1 VSEDIPALR
10 LQNALRGC
18 RQHAYYMRYAL
29 DALAPLL
36 PLTAQRLQSLDA
48 ETVQDLDQFVLRFG
62 KLQDAIGMRL
72 LPAVLS
78 SLQEPYE
85 RRPMLDKLLFYLEDL
100 LGRSV
105 DLVTDRALRPE
116 LKPDVKHEMIHVCSM
131 ALREFQRDDV
141 CNQDQP
147 RMISSRVRH
156 SQAQEPAAYRS
167 DIHTHEETHG
177 RF

>member
-85 RRPMLDKLLFYLEDL
+85 RRPMLDKLNRLEQLGYLAHAD
-100 LGRSV
+100 
-105 DLVTDRALRPE
+105 AWQP
-116 LKPDVKHEMIHVCSM
+116 
-131 ALREFQRDDV
+131 LREIRNQFAHDYPDDPEKNASV
-141 CNQDQP
+141 LNLAIDAASTLEAILARVQERLGP
-147 RMISSRVRH
+147 MPGIST
-156 SQAQEPAAYRS
+156 RS
-167 DIHTHEETHG
+167 TA
-177 RF
+177 